1 MGFKIDCD
9 FKFSFGSLGAGC
21 VAPMPLGG
29 VGFEV
34 VIFSG
39 VLLFSLC
46 GCGAPIPLKVVTWVL
61 FGNQW

>member
-34 VIFSG
+34 VIFLVFYYFRSVG
-39 VLLFSLC
+39 VGLLY
-46 GCGAPIPLKVVTWVL
+46 P
-61 FGNQW
+61 